1 MKLITRELQD
11 NHNIF
16 VFGDVHEGS
25 VLSSV
30 KGFQS
35 MVNMMD
41 SEYEGC
47 KNNYGIDMGDMIEA
61 IMVDDKRFSEDK
73 LTEPLPLEQ
82 VNKAT
87 VRREPIKDRLLCIL
101 EGNHERK
108 LWRFGNLT
116 EEVCKRLGVEFGTY
130 TAKIT
135 IQGKSGDQMYKM
147 FVAHGNKSINSAAD
161 DPTRRI
167 ANMKLSLKRSL
178 KFKAGDCAVMV
189 KGHTHKLIVCEP
201 EPELYLTD
209 DCNNIKQGYTSW
221 GQNEDYIHPDA
232 RWYGNS
238 GSFLKLYGKGTSGY
252 AEIAEYDPIPL
263 GWLVL
268 RVRRKKIVS
277 LDPVYLKI

>member
-108 LWRFGNLT
+108 L
-116 EEVCKRLGVEFGTY
+116 
-130 TAKIT
+130 
-135 IQGKSGDQMYKM
+135 
-147 FVAHGNKSINSAAD
+147 
-161 DPTRRI
+161 
-167 ANMKLSLKRSL
+167 
-178 KFKAGDCAVMV
+178 
-189 KGHTHKLIVCEP
+189 
-201 EPELYLTD
+201 
-209 DCNNIKQGYTSW
+209 
-221 GQNEDYIHPDA
+221 
-232 RWYGNS
+232 
-238 GSFLKLYGKGTSGY
+238 
-252 AEIAEYDPIPL
+252 
-263 GWLVL
+263 
-268 RVRRKKIVS
+268 
-277 LDPVYLKI
+277 